1 MPDLSPALRM
11 ATLSLGL
18 MLATHAVASDESQL
32 MDSINQYRGQ
42 VQRCDGQ
49 ASHELPPLNQDP
61 RLILPASG
69 GGDLRDAMARASY
82 PMVSV
87 QAISLSGPRDAQAAM
102 AAVQESFCKV
112 VLDPQF
118 IDIGVSHQGQD
129 WRIVVARPLLAG
141 GLGDAAAEGQKLL
154 AQINSARAQPHTCG
168 AQAFNPAPP
177 LVWNATLAGAALAH
191 SQDMA
196 NHNYFDHLDH
206 DGHTPGDR
214 AELAGYNAQALG
226 ENIAAGQDAVRKVVV
241 GWLAS
246 PGHCANLM
254 NPQFH
259 DLGAAYA
266 TDPKSDA
273 GIYWTGMF
281 GAQQ

>member
-1 MPDLSPALRM
+1 MPALSPALRL

-18 MLATHAVASDESQL
+18 TLAAHAAASDESLL
-32 MDSINQYRGQ
+32 MDSINQFRGQ

-69 GGDLRDAMARASY
+69 GGDLRDAMARAGY

-87 QAISLSGPRDAQAAM
+87 QAISLSGPRDAPAAM

-118 IDIGVSHQGQD
+118 IDIGVSHEGRD

-141 GLGDAAAEGQKLL
+141 GLGDSPAEGQKLL
-154 AQINSARAQPHTCG
+154 AQINSARAQAHTCG

-177 LVWNATLAGAALAH
+177 LAWNATLAGAAQAH
-191 SQDMA
+191 AQDMA
-196 NHNYFDHLDH
+196 NRNYFDHLDR

-214 AELAGYNAQALG
+214 AELAGYSAQALG
-226 ENIAAGQDAVRKVVV
+226 ENIAAGQDSVRKVVA

-254 NPQFH
+254 NPQFR

-281 GAQQ
+281 GSQQ